1 MTPDHYNKSDFDA
14 FDKPDLSFRMID
26 ALIVIVGLFAFIL
39 ILGYMQQKDLED
51 EVEAHK
57 ASSQRYAGMLAECL
71 NGGSLLDKTSG
82 KGFFCGKAIEIQ
94 L

>member
-14 FDKPDLSFRMID
+14 FDKPDLSFRLID

-51 EVEAHK
+51 AVEAHK

-71 NGGSLLDKTSG
+71 NGGAILDRNTKIG
-82 KGFFCGKAIEIQ
+82 YFCSRPIEVQ